1 MRIVIIG
8 GGEVGSYIVALLL
21 SNGHEVSLIEH
32 DEKTFHMLE
41 KVFPPEILFYGDG
54 SDPDAME
61 KANIVSANVV
71 AAVTGN
77 DETNLVIST
86 LAKMEFGI
94 PRVVARVNNPKNAW
108 LFDSGMGVDIRVN
121 QADIMAHFIVE
132 EMNIKDMFTLL
143 KLTEGDYSIIK
154 MKVGRKAK
162 AADQLLKDLSLPK
175 QTVLISI
182 THDEVLSIPNGD
194 TKILVGDD
202 ILLLADEASRKEL
215 NEIFD

>member
-8 GGEVGSYIVALLL
+8 GGEIGSYIVALLL

-41 KVFPPEILFYGDG
+41 KGFPPEILFYGDG
-54 SDPDAME
+54 SDPDVME

-71 AAVTGN
+71 AAVTGC
-77 DETNLVIST
+77 DEINLVIST

-108 LFDSGMGVDIRVN
+108 LFDSGMGVDIPVN

-154 MKVGRKAK
+154 MKVGKKAK
-162 AADQLLKDLSLPK
+162 AADRLLKDLSLPK

-182 THDEVLSIPNGD
+182 THDDVLSIPNGD
-194 TKILVGDD
+194 TKILIGDD